1 MSAKK
6 RTIDQVFKSFLLYCT
21 INKTTSENP
30 ARQYSLAI
38 APIEYPQIKNLQ
50 KPKSGGG
57 SEEKLRMRPDNK
69 NPPVK
74 MATSSP
80 AKRRL
85 IKNILTS
92 LATDLVTQIAEMM
105 RTFNE
110 NIIIIAINSKTRKTP
125 KLGPARL

>member
-57 SEEKLRMRPDNK
+57 SEEKLRMRPDNR
-69 NPPVK
+69 NPPLK
-74 MATSSP
+74 MATPSP

-85 IKNILTS
+85 IRKILTS
-92 LATDLVTQIAEMM
+92 LATDLTAQRTEIM
-105 RTFNE
+105 RIF
-110 NIIIIAINSKTRKTP
+110 SDK
-125 KLGPARL
+125 